1 MGLKENLKMLRKA
14 KGLKQSELA
23 EILNKKTLTIG
34 RYETGVINPPLPVL
48 KELSEFYG
56 LHTDYLT
63 EEIPYEKGRKY
74 SVQEIRE
81 LAAKTLMEKFTK
93 DFPLE
98 KESDEPIQTKL
109 NFNNIFDKS
118 VKTQQDNSP
127 ESEKAFFNV
136 FTHLG
141 NIFIRN
147 DYNLTEKEKV
157 EILENL
163 KVFID
168 FAVSEKKRKK

>member
-23 EILNKKTLTIG
+23 EILNKRTLTVG
-34 RYETGVINPPLPVL
+34 RYETGIINPPLQVL
-48 KELSEFYG
+48 EELAELYG
-56 LHTDYLT
+56 LHTDYFSL
-63 EEIPYEKGRKY
+63 EIPYEKGKKY
-74 SVQEIRE
+74 TLQEIRE
-81 LAAKTLMEKFTK
+81 LAVKTLLEKFID
-93 DFPLE
+93 DFPLKAE
-98 KESDEPIQTKL
+98 NNEPIQSKL
-109 NFNNIFDKS
+109 NFNNLCDNA
-118 VKTQQDNSP
+118 QQDNTT